1 MKTFILNIP
10 NEIRNWSNRLDA
22 ETILQSNSWNAI
34 NEDGVKEV
42 YIFESNGQ
50 LLISRNG
57 AVSKARWS
65 FKSVNASI
73 VIDTLDDKSYML
85 IPACYDKKVLT
96 LQVDGTNQYA
106 IFVSQ
111 KFVEEL
117 QFKSIADARLY
128 ICDKSEYDRRIEKE
142 KTDEANRRQFKLKE
156 AEKQYEK
163 FIETKVE
170 DYMKSAE
177 YQGRS
182 EKRKK
187 IQKNS
192 RNALV
197 VVCLLIIII
206 SWFWGGGNGFLF
218 SLIHVFLLV
227 FLYWCVD
234 SSLPVKRDNIERE
247 IRAKYP
253 FKKQ

>member
-34 NEDGVKEV
+34 EV

-65 FKSVNASI
+65 FKSVNSSI
-73 VIDTLDDKSYML
+73 VIDTLDGKSYML

-177 YQGRS
+177 YQGR
-182 EKRKK
+182 ENRQKK
-187 IQKNS
+187 TKIVW
-192 RNALV
+192 RCLFL
-197 VVCLLIIII
+197 LLILAFLLSIVKSMPEELTSALAGILIMSFIYIII
-206 SWFWGGGNGFLF
+206 E
-218 SLIHVFLLV
+218 
-227 FLYWCVD
+227 
-234 SSLPVKRDNIERE
+234 SSIRISRTSIEDE
-247 IRAKYP
+247 MKEKYP
-253 FKKQ
+253 FKKYNL